1 MDKRAMADQ
10 AVAEF
15 GNTLTVEGL
24 RLGSEDNSCVLVFD
38 GDLLLNI
45 EFDEESERLVFS
57 IYLDELPR
65 ENAEP
70 LLRELLCAN
79 LFWHRT
85 RGATLGLEE
94 NTGGLMLV
102 YASSVLELDGGAFEN
117 IVENLLDQAE
127 AWRKRVASHRESAPA
142 FAPVAMSQGAQ
153 PMIFG

>member
-24 RLGSEDNSCVLVFD
+24 RLGKEDNSCVLVFD

-57 IYLDELPR
+57 IYLEELPR
-65 ENAEP
+65 ENVEP
-70 LLRELLCAN
+70 LLRELMCAN
-79 LFWHRT
+79 LYWHRT
-85 RGATLGLEE
+85 RGATLCLEE
-94 NTGGLMLV
+94 STGGLMLI

-127 AWRKRVASHRESAPA
+127 AWRKRVAGYRDRAPA
-142 FAPVAMSQGAQ
+142 FAPTAMSQGAQ
-153 PMIFG
+153 PLIFG